1 MKCSD
6 LHSGLLRHSVTF
18 REKVLSKDAAGGIN
32 GSQAITVATVR
43 AKVIPVGSR
52 ESYKYGKLNATV
64 SHVIYCR
71 FRDDVKAD
79 MTVVYG
85 GRELQIRGV
94 LDLEEKHRWLEITC
108 EDGVAT

>member
-1 MKCSD
+1 
-6 LHSGLLRHSVTF
+6 VTF
-18 REKVLSKDAAGGIN
+18 RKKVLSKDALGGIN

-52 ESYKYGKLNATV
+52 ESFKHGKLNATV

-71 FRDDVKAD
+71 FRDDVQAD
-79 MTVVYG
+79 MTAVYG